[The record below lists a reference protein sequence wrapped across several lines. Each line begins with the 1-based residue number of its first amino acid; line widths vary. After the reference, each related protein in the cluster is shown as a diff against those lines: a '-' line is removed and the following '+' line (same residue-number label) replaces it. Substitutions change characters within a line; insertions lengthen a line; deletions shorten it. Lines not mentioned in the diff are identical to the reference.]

1 MKIKLDE
8 NIPQSVVSDL
18 EEQGHDVLSVYQ
30 QGMQGVSDTE
40 LWNTVQT
47 EKRFLVTQ
55 DLDFSNIN
63 KFKTGAHFG
72 ILLVRLRHPGR
83 LMLRRTIRDLFSS
96 DLAATD
102 WTGSFI
108 VLTEHKV
115 RIQRP

>member
-8 NIPQSVVSDL
+8 NIPQSLIKDL
-18 EEQGHDVLSVYQ
+18 QENGHDVLSTHQ

-40 LWNTVQT
+40 LWDAVQA
-47 EKRFLVTQ
+47 EKRFLITQ
-55 DLDFSNIN
+55 DMDFSDIN
-63 KFKTGAHFG
+63 MFKPGTHAG

-83 LMLRRTIRDLFSS
+83 LKLRRMIRDLFLS

-115 RIQRP
+115 RFQSP